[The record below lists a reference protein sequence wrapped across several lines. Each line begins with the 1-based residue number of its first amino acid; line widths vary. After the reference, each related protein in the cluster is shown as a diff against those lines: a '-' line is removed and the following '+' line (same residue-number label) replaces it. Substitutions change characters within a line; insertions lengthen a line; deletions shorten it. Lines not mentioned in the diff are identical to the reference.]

1 MASKAGLMGTAEAG
15 EYLGF
20 SQHWVQTR
28 AKGLGIPH
36 TEINGRYYYKQS
48 DLDGWLDRHHHENE
62 NVEFPTPGKAQKGK
76 TPKVYLSEKKSA

>member
-20 SQHWVQTR
+20 SQYWVQTR

-36 TEINGRYYYKQS
+36 TEINGRYYYQQS
-48 DLDGWLDRHHHENE
+48 DLDNWLAQHHHRNTARDI
-62 NVEFPTPGKAQKGK
+62 PTYPKEHKGK
-76 TPKVYLSEKKSA
+76 TPKVSLSEKKSA

>member
-20 SQHWVQTR
+20 SQYWVQTR

-36 TEINGRYYYKQS
+36 TEINGRYYYKQA
-48 DLDGWLDRHHHENE
+48 DLDIWLSQHRREN
-62 NVEFPTPGKAQKGK
+62 NYGDKPIPSKGQKDK
-76 TPKVYLSEKKSA
+76 SPKVYLSEKKSA

>member
-20 SQHWVQTR
+20 SQYWVQTR

-36 TEINGRYYYKQS
+36 TEINGRYYYKQA
-48 DLDGWLDRHHHENE
+48 DLDIWLSQHRREN
-62 NVEFPTPGKAQKGK
+62 NYGDKPTPSKGQKDK
-76 TPKVYLSEKKSA
+76 SPKVYLSEKKSA

>member
-20 SQHWVQTR
+20 SQYWVQTR

-48 DLDGWLDRHHHENE
+48 DLDVWLAKRRHENQYGE
-62 NVEFPTPGKAQKGK
+62 LPTSTKGPKGK
-76 TPKVYLSEKKSA
+76 SPKVYLSEMKSA

>member
-20 SQHWVQTR
+20 SQYWVQTR

-36 TEINGRYYYKQS
+36 TEINGRYYYKQA
-48 DLDGWLDRHHHENE
+48 DLDIWLSQHRREN
-62 NVEFPTPGKAQKGK
+62 NYGDIPTSNKGQKGK
-76 TPKVYLSEKKSA
+76 SPKVYLSVKKSA

>member
-1 MASKAGLMGTAEAG
+1 MMASKAGLMGTTEAG

-20 SQHWVQTR
+20 SQYWVQTR

-48 DLDGWLDRHHHENE
+48 DLDVWLAKRRHENQYGSY
-62 NVEFPTPGKAQKGK
+62 PPPQKDQRVSP
-76 TPKVYLSEKKSA
+76 PKFIYQK